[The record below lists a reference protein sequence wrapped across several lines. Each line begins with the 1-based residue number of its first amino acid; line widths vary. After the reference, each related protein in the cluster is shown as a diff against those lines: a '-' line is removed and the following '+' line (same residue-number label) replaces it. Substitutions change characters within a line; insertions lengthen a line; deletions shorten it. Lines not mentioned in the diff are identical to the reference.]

1 MSAQPSVLPAANKK
15 PMGKSNPASAVQSR
29 KPKRDGRRDE
39 TLVKNR
45 RDATDKVDATFPS
58 MHKKEIA
65 IIGIGCRFP
74 GGINNAESFWKLLT
88 EGREAVCEVPPDRWN
103 VERFYDPEPGLVG
116 KTVAKRGGFVEG
128 IDQFD
133 PQFFGISPRE
143 APYIDPQQRL
153 LLETAW
159 EAIEDAGMVL
169 DLDKG
174 TDVGVFVGI
183 SHNDYQGLQH
193 TPTDRAGISAHTPT
207 GSAHSIAANRISYCL
222 NLSGPSIA
230 MDTACSSALTAVHVA
245 CEHILAG
252 RCKTAM
258 AGGVTVMITPDGF
271 IGFSQAGMLSPEGK
285 CKAFDASANG
295 FVRGEGAGMVLMKR
309 LSDAIADGDRI
320 HAVILGSAVNQ
331 DGHTNG
337 ISLPSPEAQ
346 ARLVRDACADAGVK
360 PSQIGYVEAHGTGTA
375 VGDPIEAHALG
386 EALCADRAADAPLVI
401 GSVKTNLGHLETASG
416 IAGLIK
422 AVLLL
427 KHGEIPASLHFDTPN
442 PNIDFAAL
450 KLRVPVA
457 SEPFPVTSGERL
469 AGVNSFGFGG
479 ANAHVILTEAPPRP
493 QSATPISDTL
503 RSWPLL
509 LSARSEEALRVAAT
523 QLSAWLEEHSKRNGS
538 SPLLP
543 DLTYMLGARRNHHS
557 HRLTLTANSMAEMVQ
572 ELNAFSTGEAGPK
585 LRTAFTPRR
594 EVATRVV
601 FVMSGQGPQWWGMG
615 RELMR
620 HEPVFRKTMEACEK
634 AMRPWAKFSL
644 LEELAR
650 PEATSK
656 MQKTEVS
663 QPAIFAMQMALAEL
677 WKSWGVQPSAVVGHS
692 VGEIAAACVAG
703 ILTLDQAAKI
713 IVFRGRFMDECA
725 PSGGTMLAVGMS
737 AEEAQAVIA
746 RHDRTVSIAAFNG
759 PRSLTLSGLK
769 TSLEAIAAE
778 LESKEI
784 FARFLQVSHPFHH
797 AMMQPAADALKA
809 KLGGLTP
816 QAETIPFFST
826 VTGQRLDGASCDADH
841 WSRGVRQPVEFASA
855 ISAVSEF
862 GADAWLEIG
871 AHPALVRS
879 IQECLAEHGTKAPIL
894 ASARREREHESLIE
908 TAMDLHMAGVVLDFA
923 AMTPSRRLLDL
934 PAYSWDKTRCWHEA
948 AEMREG
954 RLAPGGRGLL
964 DIRLPRAVPTW
975 ITRLDGRHM
984 AFLKDHR
991 VENLIIFP
999 AAGFVEMVLEA
1010 GTQLFEGKPFVVE
1023 DFEIRKP
1030 LILPDPPSGLLLELT
1045 YDPNERTFSIQSR
1058 FESGASWSVHVVG
1071 SMRGERTE
1079 SSFAASAWETT
1090 PAPGLEAVALDA
1102 FYAHMADMGLR
1113 YGEEFR
1119 PIREL
1124 SAGAG
1129 NSAGRVSL
1137 SETIAH
1143 RAGEYPLHPVLF
1155 DGALQIFSAGAAT
1168 VEGRT
1173 AGLRLPVRFARI
1185 LFLKSP
1191 GASSLVRAGVKQA
1204 NDEFVE
1210 GGMDLFDD
1218 AGRPCVRIDGFR
1230 AISVEGARRTGKTG
1244 KGRDLTY
1251 HIAWEKTA
1259 SVAMP
1264 AKPTPV
1270 PLSRLHEV
1278 AQHALDE
1285 VIDMRG
1291 RDNLDAASADGDEL
1305 TAAQVANG
1313 LREMGACSSADG
1325 KFTAESLSVS
1335 EAMRPSFVQLLDNL
1349 AVQKLVIKDGDGY
1362 RTTPAFTEA
1371 ADAMSS
1377 LHRAS
1382 VGNNPGHLPEALLS
1396 GATCADLGPI
1406 LRGEKEAVQVLFTS
1420 GGAELLDQFYG
1431 DGLITSPYLAALA
1444 RAVQEVASG
1453 LPEGRGLRILEIG
1466 AGTGGLASQ
1475 LLPFL
1480 ERGLHSYVFSDV
1492 SPAFFPAARQKLAA
1506 FPEVECK
1513 TLDLEKSGTAQEFE
1527 AGSFDIIL
1535 GTNVVHAVSD
1545 VRAALRNIHEL
1556 LAPGGSLMFVDVATP
1571 HLWLNAVFGLTS
1583 RWWRFTDRDLRPKH
1597 PLLERSQWE
1606 TVLRESG
1613 FSETASLSGL
1623 VRSHGGESLIGLMA
1637 RKPSSDP
1644 QPIVTAALEA
1654 PLEKSWLVFADETGL
1669 GEQLVTQLRGA
1680 GVRCRVAHRGDSF
1693 AKNGT
1698 DAFTLRAEAPEDWKQ
1713 LIETCADETPERFVM
1728 LWSLDEREP
1737 SSAKDAA
1744 MLGTDGLFHL
1754 AQALEAAS
1762 PAAKLRID
1770 LITRGAQAV
1779 GRNNAVAVAQ
1789 GAVIGLMR
1797 VVANEHPSFTCRG
1810 IDLPPTASAADAM
1823 LLWNELQ
1830 QRDAE
1835 REIAFRGEARYVRRI
1850 NRGLQSR
1857 EQLLDSAVPL
1867 RLESRERGLL
1877 DALRLVPFALPQCG
1891 AGEVAIEVRAAG
1903 MNFRDV
1909 LKALALYP
1917 AETADARIFGDEV
1930 AGVVKAVGAGVTHV
1944 KVGDRVFG
1952 LAVFGLATHSMAR
1965 AGDVRMM
1972 PEGLSFE
1979 EAATLPVVFMTS
1991 WHALKTVANLQA
2003 GERVLVHAGAGGVGM
2018 AAIQIAHHLGAEV
2031 IASAGSPAKRAL
2043 LEVLGAKHV
2052 IDSRRGDFAEAV
2064 MEITNGKGVDVVLN
2078 TLAAEAIPMGLS
2090 CLAQFGRF
2098 IEIGKRDIYMNS
2110 RIPLWPLRK
2119 NASFHVV
2126 AMDAIFSGDEERTRA
2141 LLEKIAVLVEQDALH
2156 PLPYRSFPACRIDVA
2171 FRLMAQGK
2179 HTGKVIVSFPEPFVA
2194 RRGEPLAP
2202 AFEVKADGAYLITG
2216 AFGGFGKVLA
2226 EWLADL
2232 GARHLVLSSRSGATT
2247 PEADAFLAKLRAR
2260 GVDVQVER
2268 ADAGSAEDVKR
2279 LLAKISSAGHPLK
2292 GVFHLAMVI
2301 DDAPLAMLTRER
2313 MRTVLAPKAHGAWL
2327 LHEGTRSLALDC
2339 FVMFSSV
2346 SSIFGNPAQG
2356 NYAAANAFLDSLAHH
2371 RHAIG
2376 LPALVINW
2384 GALGGEGYVARNER
2398 VAEYLARQGTTALT
2412 PGEVVFLLESFLNA
2426 GTTQAMSLRVDWS
2439 KWRSSFR
2446 GSQESP
2452 LLERIFAAGVE
2463 GPETGGAKSDW
2474 RVKIEAA
2481 APADRTDVIGQAV
2494 RDVVG
2499 SVLRVKPEGLRYD
2512 QPLTDLGLDS
2522 LMAVE
2527 IENSIESSIGVALP
2541 PASLMRARTIGQ
2553 IAALIAEHMGAAA
2566 GKSPASSAPAAENAA
2581 VAEVDLEALSDEEI
2595 HQLLG
2600 EDAPPAA
2607 TKSSLKSEV

>member
-1 MSAQPSVLPAANKK
+1 MARGGRASYFRCLQRLQISNEDFFMPWGRELINSSNMPVLKHSTPLPSPSLP
-15 PMGKSNPASAVQSR
+15 V
-29 KPKRDGRRDE
+29 
-39 TLVKNR
+39 V
-45 RDATDKVDATFPS
+45 
-58 MHKKEIA
+58 HKESIA

-74 GGINNAESFWKLLT
+74 GGVNNTESFWKLLE
-88 EGREAVCEVPPDRWN
+88 EGREAVGEVPADRWN
-103 VERFYDPEPGLVG
+103 VERFYDAEPGLVG
-116 KTVAKRGGFVEG
+116 KTVAKRGGFIEG

-159 EAIEDAGMVL
+159 EAIEDAGLVL

-174 TDVGVFVGI
+174 TDIGVFVGV

-222 NLSGPSIA
+222 NLHGPSIA

-252 RCKTAM
+252 RCKAAM

-295 FVRGEGAGMVLMKR
+295 FVRGEGAGMVLMKK
-309 LSDAIADGDRI
+309 LSDAIADGDPI
-320 HAVILGSAVNQ
+320 HAVIIGSAVNQ

-346 ARLVRDACADAGVK
+346 ARLVRDACVDAGIS

-375 VGDPIEAHALG
+375 VGDPIEAHALA
-386 EALCADRAADAPLVI
+386 EALCADRAADAPLAI

-416 IAGLIK
+416 VAGLVK
-422 AVLLL
+422 AALVL
-427 KHGEIPASLHFDTPN
+427 KHGRIPASLHFETPN

-457 SEPFPVTSGERL
+457 SEAFPKTSGVRI

-479 ANAHVILTEAPPRP
+479 ANAHVILAEAPIPS
-493 QSATPISDTL
+493 QIAHGVADSD
-503 RSWPLL
+503 RAWPVM
-509 LSARSEEALRVAAT
+509 LSARSEEALRVAAW
-523 QLSAWLEEHSKRNGS
+523 QLGTWLDDHSNLNGS

-557 HRLTLTANSMAEMVQ
+557 HRLALTTRTMAEMMQ
-572 ELNAFSTGEAGPK
+572 ELSAFSTGQAGPK

-594 EVATRVV
+594 ERAARVV

-615 RELMR
+615 RELMQ
-620 HEPVFRKTMEACEK
+620 HEPVFKRMIKLCDK

-644 LEELAR
+644 TDELAR
-650 PEATSK
+650 SEADSQ
-656 MQKTEVS
+656 MQRTEIS
-663 QPAIFAMQMALAEL
+663 QPAIFAMQMALAAL
-677 WKSWGVQPSAVVGHS
+677 WQSWGIQPAAVVGHS

-703 ILTLDQAAKI
+703 IITLDQAAKI
-713 IVFRGRFMDECA
+713 IVLRGRFMDECSA
-725 PSGGTMLAVGMS
+725 AGGTMLAVGMS
-737 AEEAQAVIA
+737 ADEARTVIA

-797 AMMQPAADALKA
+797 AMMQPAADALRA
-809 KLGGLTP
+809 ALDGLLP
-816 QAETIPFFST
+816 HAETIPFFST

-841 WSRGVRQPVEFASA
+841 WSSGVRQPVEFASA
-855 ISAVSEF
+855 IGALSEF
-862 GADAWLEIG
+862 GVDAWLEIG

-879 IQECLAEHGTKAPIL
+879 IQECLAEGGTKPAIL
-894 ASARREREHESLIE
+894 ASARREREHESLLE
-908 TAMDLHMAGVVLDFA
+908 TALDLHLAGVVLDFKA
-923 AMTPSRRLLDL
+923 LTPSRRHLNL
-934 PAYSWDKTRCWHEA
+934 PAYAWDKSRWWNESA
-948 AEMREG
+948 DMREG

-964 DIRLPRAVPTW
+964 DVRLSRATPTW

-991 VENLIIFP
+991 VENLIVFP
-999 AAGFVEMVLEA
+999 AAGFVEMALEA
-1010 GTQLFEGKPFVVE
+1010 GMQLFDGNPFVVE

-1030 LILPDPPSGLLLELT
+1030 LILPDSPSGLLLELT
-1045 YDPNERTFSIQSR
+1045 YDPNERTFAIQSR
-1058 FESGASWSVHVVG
+1058 FENGASWSVHVVG

-1079 SSFAASAWETT
+1079 SSFAKSEWETKQT
-1090 PAPGLEAVALDA
+1090 PGLEAVGLDA
-1102 FYAHMADMGLR
+1102 FYGHMSDMGLR

-1129 NSAGRVSL
+1129 KSAGRVSL
-1137 SETIAH
+1137 SDTIAN

-1185 LFLKSP
+1185 LFLRSP
-1191 GASSLVRAGVKQA
+1191 GASSLVRATVNQA

-1210 GGMDLFDD
+1210 GGIDLYDES
-1218 AGRPCVRIDGFR
+1218 GKPCVRIDGFR

-1244 KGRDLTY
+1244 KGRDVTY

-1259 SVAMP
+1259 SAPM
-1264 AKPTPV
+1264 AAHQAPV
-1270 PLSRLHEV
+1270 PLSRLQDV

-1285 VIDMRG
+1285 VLDMRG
-1291 RDNLDAASADGDEL
+1291 RDDLQAAGAAGDDL
-1305 TAAQVANG
+1305 TAAQVASG
-1313 LREMGACSSADG
+1313 LRDMGVDG
-1325 KFTAESLSVS
+1325 MFTAHSLGVAETMQASFHQLAASLVQQKLLTKKGDSYRPTPAFKIAADSVS
-1335 EAMRPSFVQLLDNL
+1335 ELF
-1349 AVQKLVIKDGDGY
+1349 
-1362 RTTPAFTEA
+1362 
-1371 ADAMSS
+1371 
-1377 LHRAS
+1377 RA
-1382 VGNNPGHLPEALLS
+1382 GIGKYPGHLPEALLC
-1396 GATCADLGPI
+1396 GATCAELGPI
-1406 LRGEKEAVQVLFTS
+1406 MRGEKEAVQVLFAT
-1420 GGAELLDQFYG
+1420 GGVDLLDQFYG
-1431 DGLITSPYLAALA
+1431 DGLITSPWLAAFGCAVEEAA
-1444 RAVQEVASG
+1444 RH
-1453 LPEGRGLRILEIG
+1453 LPEGRGLRILEVG

-1475 LLPFL
+1475 VLPL
-1480 ERGLHSYVFSDV
+1480 IERGLHSYIFSDV
-1492 SPAFFPAARQKLAA
+1492 SAAFFPLARQKLAA
-1506 FPEVECK
+1506 FSEVEYK
-1513 TLDLEKSGTAQEFE
+1513 MFDLEKPGAEQDFELGT
-1527 AGSFDIIL
+1527 FDIIL

-1545 VRAALRNIHEL
+1545 VRVALRNINDL
-1556 LAPGGSLMFVDVATP
+1556 LAPGGSLLFVDVATP

-1583 RWWRFTDRDLRPKH
+1583 GWWRFTDRDLRPNH

-1606 TVLRESG
+1606 KVLRETG

-1623 VRSHGGESLIGLMA
+1623 VRTQGGESLIGLMA
-1637 RKPSSDP
+1637 RKAWIKPGAIAP
-1644 QPIVTAALEA
+1644 RPVEV
-1654 PLEKSWLVFADETGL
+1654 PLEKSWLVFADASGL
-1669 GEQLVTQLRGA
+1669 GEQLAAQLRA
-1680 GVRCRVAHRGDSF
+1680 NGVRCRVAHRGVAF
-1693 AKNGT
+1693 AANGA
-1698 DAFTLRAEAPEDWKQ
+1698 DAFTLRAEVPEDWKQ
-1713 LIETCADETPERFVM
+1713 LIESCADAAPERFVF
-1728 LWSLDEREP
+1728 LWSLDELKLG
-1737 SSAKDAA
+1737 SDKDVA

-1754 AQALEAAS
+1754 TQTLEILH
-1762 PAAKLRID
+1762 PTAKLRID
-1770 LITRGAQAV
+1770 LVTRGAQAV
-1779 GRNNAVAVAQ
+1779 GRNNSINVAQ
-1789 GAVIGLMR
+1789 GAIIGLMR
-1797 VVANEHPSFTCRG
+1797 VVANEHPNFTCRS
-1810 IDLPPTASAADAM
+1810 IDLPPTGSTSDDM
-1823 LLWNELQ
+1823 LLWHELQ

-1850 NRGLQSR
+1850 NRGLQPH
-1857 EQLLDSAVPL
+1857 EQVLDPAVPL

-1877 DALRLVPFALPQCG
+1877 DALRLVPFALPPCG
-1891 AGEVAIEVRAAG
+1891 AGEVVIEVKAAG

-1917 AETADARIFGDEV
+1917 AETADARVFGDEV
-1930 AGVVKAVGAGVTHV
+1930 AGVIKAVGSGVTHV
-1944 KVGDRVFG
+1944 APGDRVFG

-1965 AGDVRMM
+1965 AGDVRVI

-2003 GERVLVHAGAGGVGM
+2003 GERILVHAGAGGVGM

-2031 IASAGSPAKRAL
+2031 IASAGSPSKRAL
-2043 LEVLGAKHV
+2043 LETLGVKHV
-2052 IDSRRGDFAEAV
+2052 IDSRRADFAEAV
-2064 MEITNGKGVDVVLN
+2064 MELTNSKGVEVVLN
-2078 TLAAEAIPMGLS
+2078 ALAAEAIPMGLS

-2098 IEIGKRDIYMNS
+2098 IEIGKRDIYLNS

-2126 AMDAIFSGDEERTRA
+2126 AMDAIFSGDEERTRK
-2141 LLEKIAVLVEQDALH
+2141 LLETIAVLVEQDALH
-2156 PLPYRSFPACRIDVA
+2156 PLPFRAFPACRIDVA

-2194 RRGEPLAP
+2194 RRGEPLVP
-2202 AFEVKADGAYLITG
+2202 AFEVKPEGCYLITG

-2226 EWLADL
+2226 EWLADC
-2232 GARHLVLSSRSGATT
+2232 GAKHLVLASRSGAAT
-2247 PEADAFLAKLRAR
+2247 PEAEAFLVKLHAR
-2260 GVDVQVER
+2260 GVEVEVVR
-2268 ADAGSAEDVKR
+2268 ADAGSPKDVKR
-2279 LLAKISSAGHPLK
+2279 LLKKISSAGHPLK

-2301 DDAPLAMLTRER
+2301 DDAPMALLTRER
-2313 MRTVLAPKAHGAWL
+2313 MRSVLAPKALGAWL
-2327 LHEGTRSLALDC
+2327 LHEGTRKMALDC

-2346 SSIFGNPAQG
+2346 SSVFGNVAQA

-2371 RHAIG
+2371 RAASG

-2398 VAEYLARQGTTALT
+2398 VAEYLARQGAT
-2412 PGEVVFLLESFLNA
+2412 PLSPKEVVFLLESFLNS
-2426 GTTQAMSLRVDWS
+2426 GTTQAMAQRVDWS
-2439 KWRSSFR
+2439 KWRQSFR

-2452 LLERIFAAGVE
+2452 LLENIFAAGVE
-2463 GPETGGAKSDW
+2463 GPETAGAKSDW
-2474 RVKIEAA
+2474 RLKIESA
-2481 APADRTDVIGQAV
+2481 APEDRTDVIGQAV

-2499 SVLRVKPEGLRYD
+2499 SVLRVKPEGLRAD

-2527 IENSIESSIGVALP
+2527 IENSIESAIGVALP

-2553 IAALIAEHMGAAA
+2553 IATLISEHMGGASAV
-2566 GKSPASSAPAAENAA
+2566 KSSPAPVLPAEQPSIS
-2581 VAEVDLEALSDEEI
+2581 ELDLEALSDDEI
-2595 HQLLG
+2595 DWLLV
-2600 EDAPPAA
+2600 DATPRDTTEMALETRA
-2607 TKSSLKSEV
+2607 

>member
-1 MSAQPSVLPAANKK
+1 
-15 PMGKSNPASAVQSR
+15 
-29 KPKRDGRRDE
+29 
-39 TLVKNR
+39 
-45 RDATDKVDATFPS
+45 

-74 GGINNAESFWKLLT
+74 GGINDVNSFWKLLT
-88 EGREAVCEVPPDRWN
+88 EGREAVSEVPPDRWN
-103 VERFYDPEPGLVG
+103 VDRFYDAEPGLVG
-116 KTVAKRGGFVEG
+116 KTVAKRGGFVDG

-457 SEPFPVTSGERL
+457 SEPFPETGGERF

-479 ANAHVILTEAPPRP
+479 ANAHVILTEAPARP
-493 QSATPISDTL
+493 QPAPLAADTE

-509 LSARSEEALRVAAT
+509 LSARSEEALRVAAS
-523 QLSAWLEEHSKRNGS
+523 QLSVWLDDHSKLNGS

-557 HRLTLTANSMAEMVQ
+557 HRLALTANSMAEMAQ
-572 ELNAFSTGEAGPK
+572 ELNAFSKSEAGPK

-620 HEPVFRKTMEACEK
+620 HEPVFRKTMEACDK

-644 LEELAR
+644 LDELAR
-650 PEATSK
+650 TEATSK

-713 IVFRGRFMDECA
+713 IVYRGRFMDECA
-725 PSGGTMLAVGMS
+725 PSGGTMLAVGMN

-809 KLGGLTP
+809 KLGDLTP

-826 VTGQRLDGASCDADH
+826 VTGQRLDGASCDAYH

-894 ASARREREHESLIE
+894 ASTRREREHESLIE

-923 AMTPSRRLLDL
+923 ALTPSRRRLDL

-975 ITRLDGRHM
+975 LTRLDGRHM

-1045 YDPNERTFSIQSR
+1045 FDPNERTFSIQSR
-1058 FESGASWSVHVVG
+1058 FESGASWSIHVVG

-1079 SSFAASAWETT
+1079 SSFAAATWDTAQT
-1090 PAPGLEAVALDA
+1090 PGLDAVALDS
-1102 FYAHMADMGLR
+1102 FYGHMADMGLR

-1129 NSAGRVSL
+1129 KSAGRVSL
-1137 SETIAH
+1137 SGTIAH

-1185 LFLKSP
+1185 LFLRSP

-1210 GGMDLFDD
+1210 GGIDLFDE

-1251 HIAWEKTA
+1251 HIAWEKTE
-1259 SVAMP
+1259 SVATP

-1270 PLSRLHEV
+1270 PLSRLQDV
-1278 AQHALDE
+1278 AQQALDE

-1313 LREMGACSSADG
+1313 LREMGAGSSADG
-1325 KFTAESLSVS
+1325 SFTADSLSVS

-1349 AVQKLVIKDGDGY
+1349 ALQKLVIKEGAGY
-1362 RTTPAFTEA
+1362 RTTPAFAEA
-1371 ADAMSS
+1371 ADSMSS
-1377 LHRAS
+1377 LLRAS

-1431 DGLITSPYLAALA
+1431 DGLVTSPYLAAIA
-1444 RAVQEVASG
+1444 RAVQEVARE

-1492 SPAFFPAARQKLAA
+1492 SAAFFPAARQKLAA
-1506 FPEVECK
+1506 FPEVEYK
-1513 TLDLEKSGTAQEFE
+1513 TFDLEKSGTAQEFE

-1545 VRAALRNIHEL
+1545 VRAALRNINEL

-1583 RWWRFTDRDLRPKH
+1583 GWWRFTDRELRPKH
-1597 PLLERSQWE
+1597 PLLERPQWE
-1606 TVLRESG
+1606 TALRESG

-1637 RKPSSDP
+1637 RKASGDP
-1644 QPIVTAALEA
+1644 QPISTAALEA

-1669 GEQLVTQLRGA
+1669 GDQLAAQLRA
-1680 GVRCRVAHRGDSF
+1680 SGVRCRVAHRGDSF

-1698 DAFTLRAEAPEDWKQ
+1698 DGFTLRAEAPEDWQQ

-1754 AQALEAAS
+1754 AKALEAAS

-1797 VVANEHPSFTCRG
+1797 VVANEHPNFTCRG
-1810 IDLPPTASAADAM
+1810 IDLPPAASAADAM

-1835 REIAFRGEARYVRRI
+1835 REIAFRGEARYGRRI

-1877 DALRLVPFALPQCG
+1877 DALRLVPFALPPCG
-1891 AGEVAIEVRAAG
+1891 AGEVVIEVRAAG

-1930 AGVVKAVGAGVTHV
+1930 AGIVKAVGSGVTHV

-1965 AGDVRMM
+1965 AGDVRVM
-1972 PEGLSFE
+1972 PDGLSFE

-2043 LEVLGAKHV
+2043 LETLGAKHV

-2078 TLAAEAIPMGLS
+2078 ALAAEAIPMGLS

-2202 AFEVKADGAYLITG
+2202 AFEVKPDGAYLITG
-2216 AFGGFGKVLA
+2216 GFGGFGKVLA
-2226 EWLADL
+2226 EWLVDL

-2247 PEADAFLAKLRAR
+2247 PEAETFLAKLRAR
-2260 GVDVQVER
+2260 GVDVQVVR
-2268 ADAGSAEDVKR
+2268 ADAGSPEDVTR
-2279 LLAKISSAGHPLK
+2279 LLAKISAAKYPLK

-2327 LHEGTRSLALDC
+2327 LHEGTRSMALDC

-2346 SSIFGNPAQG
+2346 SSIFGNPAQA

-2371 RHAIG
+2371 RHALG

-2398 VAEYLARQGTTALT
+2398 VAEYLARQGTTALS

-2463 GPETGGAKSDW
+2463 GPETSGAKSDW
-2474 RVKIEAA
+2474 RLKIESA
-2481 APADRTDVIGQAV
+2481 APGDRTEVIAQAV

-2553 IAALIAEHMGAAA
+2553 IAALIAEHMGATAV
-2566 GKSPASSAPAAENAA
+2566 KTPAASALPAEQTPA
-2581 VAEVDLEALSDEEI
+2581 VEMDLDALSDEEI

-2600 EDAPPAA
+2600 EDASPAA
-2607 TKSSLKSEV
+2607 TKPSLKSEV